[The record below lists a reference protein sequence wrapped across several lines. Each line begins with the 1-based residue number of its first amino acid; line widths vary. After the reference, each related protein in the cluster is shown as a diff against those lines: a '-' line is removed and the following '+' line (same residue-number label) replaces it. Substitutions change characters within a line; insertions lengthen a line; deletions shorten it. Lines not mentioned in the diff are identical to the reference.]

1 MTNVLPDGVNVSH
14 DSQVMYCPTI
24 LDQYHVRECSLRE
37 GTLTLSLRL
46 SRRYEYHL
54 WTTYL
59 PTYLLHLLGFVSS
72 CYLETDAVLI
82 VLSHLICL

>member
-1 MTNVLPDGVNVSH
+1 MTNVLPDGINVSN
-14 DSQVMYCPTI
+14 DSQVVYCPTI
-24 LDQYHVRECSLRE
+24 LDQYHVKECSQRE

-59 PTYLLHLLGFVSS
+59 PTTLLQLLGLVSKCGFES
-72 CYLETDAVLI
+72 ALTFGF
-82 VLSHLICL
+82 